1 MKDGTTSRP
10 GIGAAA
16 RHMARRYALLLGLI
30 AGVVGVALIHPEAYL
45 TYDSLAAHRAAWA
58 SWIGGHF
65 AEGLALFFLVY
76 VATKVFFVPG
86 GPILTAVAGLLFGT
100 VATAAVSTV
109 AGTLAAL
116 IVFEAAHHGMG
127 KGLRERALPFVDRLA
142 NAFRTHGFSYLLTLR
157 LIPIVPFWLA
167 CLVPA
172 ILGMKRRS
180 YILATFL
187 GNIPANLLYASLGG
201 ALGAMLDQGR
211 ADLRSLV
218 QPRLVLPL
226 AGLALLA
233 LAPVVYARLSG
244 REALKLS

>member
-1 MKDGTTSRP
+1 MTQPTNERP

-16 RHMARRYALLLGLI
+16 WQMARRYALLLVLI
-30 AGVVGVALIHPEAYL
+30 AGAVGVALLHPESYL
-45 TYDSLAAHRAAWA
+45 TYDSLAAHRAAWT

-65 AEGLALFFLVY
+65 AEGLALFFLIY

-100 VATAAVSTV
+100 VPTAAVSTV
-109 AGTLAAL
+109 GGTLAA
-116 IVFEAAHHGMG
+116 IVVFEAAHHGIG
-127 KGLRERALPFVDRLA
+127 KGLRAKALPFVDRLA
-142 NAFRTHGFSYLLTLR
+142 SAFRSHGFSYLLTLR
-157 LIPIVPFWLA
+157 FIPIVPFWLA

-172 ILGMKRRS
+172 ILGMRRRT
-180 YILATFL
+180 YVAATFV
-187 GNIPANLLYASLGG
+187 GNVPTNLLYASLGG

-211 ADLRSLV
+211 ADLHSLV
-218 QPRLVLPL
+218 QPRVVLPL